1 MPTHRTSEHPNEEAL
16 LAYLDGELSNSRIR
30 TVRDH
35 LKSCWKCRSVLAD
48 MESKAEAVSRLLSVQ
63 TDSDFDRSI
72 RAKERF
78 LRWRDSFEKRRLFLF
93 PKRHSI
99 LFTEALRVGLA

>member
-1 MPTHRTSEHPNEEAL
+1 MPTHRTSEHPNEEDL

-30 TVRDH
+30 TVCDH

-48 MESKAEAVSRLLSVQ
+48 MESQAEAVSRLLSAQ
-63 TDSDFDRSI
+63 LDSDLDRSI

-78 LRWRDSFEKRRLFLF
+78 LHWRESFEKQRHFLF
-93 PKRHSI
+93 RERHCI
-99 LFTEALRVGLA
+99 VFTEALQVGLA

>member
-1 MPTHRTSEHPNEEAL
+1 M
-16 LAYLDGELSNSRIR
+16 LAYLDGELSSSQIR

-48 MESKAEAVSRLLSVQ
+48 LESQAEAVSRLLSVQ
-63 TDSDFDRSI
+63 TDADIDRSI

-78 LRWRDSFEKRRLFLF
+78 FRWRDSFEKRRHFLF
-93 PKRHSI
+93 RERHCV
-99 LFTEALRVGLA
+99 LFTETLRVGLA